1 MFLLIQIADIM
12 HYDRKYIFTFHNVSI
27 NTNIALNVGRKLTT
41 LHSTMF
47 LLIRHSLCQGKRP
60 RETLHSTMFLLI
72 RKLSCRSPIL
82 QSSFTFHNV
91 SINTAAPAPWA
102 NQVYLPLH
110 STMFLLIQR
119 CLKCRQVLIF
129 FTFHNVSINT
139 CWRCCLG

>member
-1 MFLLIQIADIM
+1 M
-12 HYDRKYIFTFHNVSI
+12 TVSI
-27 NTNIALNVGRKLTT
+27 SLQ
-41 LHSTMF
+41 STMF

-139 CWRCCLG
+139 KNIRKQKNPDDHLYIPQCFY